1 MLILLPYTGSTSS
14 SCDIRQR
21 NHWSCHSPFT
31 KFGTSISWEVKRH
44 TVRHTDSFRG
54 NYLKRKITLAS
65 YQTYSVEMLNWLV
78 PCPWGRFLADGRGN
92 VSWSPDLFRGI
103 VPRFWRGARPLLTK
117 YGAVGELKSGHGDG
131 ELWGVALQV
140 LPPPP
145 KSPRTDKS
153 KENGKVSGN
162 KSTPPPV
169 AKRKPAPISPK
180 YSLYQSK
187 MLYIVG

>member
-92 VSWSPDLFRGI
+92 VSWSPDLFR
-103 VPRFWRGARPLLTK
+103 PF
-117 YGAVGELKSGHGDG
+117 LKGG
-131 ELWGVALQV
+131 Q
-140 LPPPP
+140 
-145 KSPRTDKS
+145 
-153 KENGKVSGN
+153 
-162 KSTPPPV
+162 TPPHQIRSCWRTE
-169 AKRKPAPISPK
+169 KRAWWWR
-180 YSLYQSK
+180 
-187 MLYIVG
+187 IVGCGFAGFATTTEVSTYW